1 MGIQLEFYVILLI
14 WLSMLGSPQI
24 TGGIIG
30 NSFFQVFIILPGV
43 LAGIIALFSH
53 VVRKNFLN
61 SVKWEWEDA
70 CHFLSLMIFFVGF
83 YCAVKN
89 RRRRGMEK
97 QKRMSRRNSK
107 VILLKIINS
116 L

>member
-14 WLSMLGSPQI
+14 WLSMLGSPQMS
-24 TGGIIG
+24 GGIID
-30 NSFFQVFIILPGV
+30 NVFFQVFIILPGV

-61 SVKWEWEDA
+61 SVKWEDA

-83 YCAVKN
+83 YCAIKYRKEKN
-89 RRRRGMEK
+89 DSENL
-97 QKRMSRRNSK
+97 KRKTSHN
-107 VILLKIINS
+107 N
-116 L
+116 

>member
-14 WLSMLGSPQI
+14 WLSMLGSPQMS
-24 TGGIIG
+24 GGIID
-30 NSFFQVFIILPGV
+30 NVFFQVFIILPGV

-61 SVKWEWEDA
+61 SVKWEDA

-83 YCAVKN
+83 YCAIN
-89 RRRRGMEK
+89 HIRRRGE
-97 QKRMSRRNSK
+97 RNRK
-107 VILLKIINS
+107 E
-116 L
+116 

>member
-14 WLSMLGSPQI
+14 WLSMLGSPQM

-30 NSFFQVFIILPGV
+30 NSFFQVFIIFPGF

-61 SVKWEWEDA
+61 SVKWKDLVD
-70 CHFLSLMIFFVGF
+70 CLLLSKTM
-83 YCAVKN
+83 N
-89 RRRRGMEK
+89 
-97 QKRMSRRNSK
+97 
-107 VILLKIINS
+107 
-116 L
+116 